1 MVQAT
6 LGDRHRWVSSCA
18 LHDVLLRE
26 CWLCRWASDLET
38 AGVMVVMVVMDT
50 GSVGRWVIG
59 SVAES
64 ELRVESCDA
73 RIGLEFVERGGVG
86 FQEFFACREMELLLL
101 LVVS

>member
-1 MVQAT
+1 M
-6 LGDRHRWVSSCA
+6 GIG
-18 LHDVLLRE
+18 
-26 CWLCRWASDLET
+26 LET

-73 RIGLEFVERGGVG
+73 R
-86 FQEFFACREMELLLL
+86 A
-101 LVVS
+101 